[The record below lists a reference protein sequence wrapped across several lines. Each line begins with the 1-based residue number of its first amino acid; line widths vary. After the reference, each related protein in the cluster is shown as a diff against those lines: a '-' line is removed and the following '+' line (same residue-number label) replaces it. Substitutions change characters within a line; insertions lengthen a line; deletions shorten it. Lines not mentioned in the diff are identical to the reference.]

1 MFDEQSGRLREV
13 LRVVR
18 GPSEFELRARDFRLA
33 GKLLDG
39 ESVEEERV
47 RLILVV
53 ARRLRRGDE
62 RAHRPSALREGAAH
76 FVERRARHVPL
87 TRARVGLREIVEG
100 FGARLSGGD
109 GDGAQGLDSVGGA
122 ARVEGG
128 DAALELR
135 LRRTRFGEATE
146 GVFVSRDGVGVALRL
161 EKFFGARRRL
171 FGSGGRV
178 RRAEARERCD
188 RFRVV
193 HA

>member
-1 MFDEQSGRLREV
+1 MFDEQTGRLREV

-18 GPSEFELRARDFRLA
+18 GPSNLELRARDFRLA

-39 ESVEEERV
+39 EAVEEERA

-53 ARRLRRGDE
+53 ARRLRRGGE
-62 RAHRPSALREGAAH
+62 RAHRPGAYGECAAH
-76 FVERRARHVPL
+76 LVECGARRVPL
-87 TRARVGLREIVEG
+87 TRARVDQREVVEG

-109 GDGAQGLDSVGGA
+109 GDGAQGPDGVGGA

-128 DAALELR
+128 DAALELS
-135 LRRTRFGEATE
+135 LRRTRFGEAPE

-161 EKFFGARRRL
+161 EKFFGARRRF
-171 FGSGGRV
+171 FGSGWRV